1 MDVLI
6 YKADV
11 VLPGQTQA
19 TNEDVVIGI
28 YDDGKTVFSSQ
39 LISLY
44 KLFAH
49 YNESVPL
56 KLSIRGNSPVI
67 ISTGG
72 KVVDVTKIY
81 YQIAGIIDK
90 NGPETVVNKFRPALY
105 VQMTKMMGGEE
116 ASAKFLVDAVIND
129 FPVNAPAC
137 QVSNHPVVGGA
148 ALGEQQGFGL
158 RFFSCGHRNRR
169 HCCRLSVQFLHG
181 LQKRVAVDLDE
192 IV

>member
-28 YDDGKTVFSSQ
+28 YDDGKNVFSSQ

-90 NGPETVVNKFRPALY
+90 NGPETVVN
-105 VQMTKMMGGEE
+105 
-116 ASAKFLVDAVIND
+116 
-129 FPVNAPAC
+129 
-137 QVSNHPVVGGA
+137 
-148 ALGEQQGFGL
+148 
-158 RFFSCGHRNRR
+158 
-169 HCCRLSVQFLHG
+169 
-181 LQKRVAVDLDE
+181 
-192 IV
+192 